1 MKLTWATRITIL
13 RILLIVPFVILV
25 LDINKPS
32 ISQAESNFYRYL
44 ATFIF
49 AFMAISDGVDGYV
62 ARRKKQVTRLGA
74 FLDPVADKL
83 LMTCACLL
91 LSSNQGGI
99 EGFLIPVE
107 VVVIII
113 GKDAFLLIGFVTVYM
128 LSQQVKVVPVT
139 SGKIATA
146 LQLIMVGLTL
156 LAPEFARVI
165 PYYKIFLHILY
176 WSAACTAVL
185 TTIVYI
191 RTGSRYIEH
200 AETTLNNHR

>member
-1 MKLTWATRITIL
+1 MLIAPFIIL
-13 RILLIVPFVILV
+13 MF
-25 LDINKPS
+25 DASDPS
-32 ISQAESNFYRYL
+32 TSTSERNIFRYI

-49 AFMAISDGVDGYV
+49 AIMAISDGIDGYL
-62 ARRKKQVTRLGA
+62 ARHKKQVTRLGA

-91 LSSNQGGI
+91 LSSKRAAI
-99 EGFLIPVE
+99 EGFAIPIE
-107 VVVIII
+107 VVVLII

-128 LSQQVKVVPVT
+128 LSQQVTVVSAS

-156 LAPEFARVI
+156 LAPEFSQLI
-165 PYYKIFLHILY
+165 PHYKIFLHILY
-176 WSAACTAVL
+176 WSAACTAIL

-200 AETTLNNHR
+200 AETTIHNRQ

>member
-1 MKLTWATRITIL
+1 MKFTWATKITLL
-13 RILLIVPFVILV
+13 RIFLIIPFLIFMLN
-25 LDINKPS
+25 INTPS
-32 ISQAESNFYRYL
+32 ATDLQQRIFRYT
-44 ATFIF
+44 ATVIF
-49 AFMAISDGVDGYV
+49 AVMAISDGIDGYI
-62 ARRKKQVTRLGA
+62 ARRRKQTTHLGA

-91 LSSNQGGI
+91 LSSQRASI
-99 EGFLIPVE
+99 EGFLIPIE
-107 VVVIII
+107 IVVIII

-128 LSQQVKVVPVT
+128 LSQQVWVVAVL

-156 LAPEFARVI
+156 VAPELSRLI
-165 PYYKIFLHILY
+165 PHYKIFLHILY
-176 WSAACTAVL
+176 WSAAATAVL

-200 AETTLNNHR
+200 AEKTIDDNQ